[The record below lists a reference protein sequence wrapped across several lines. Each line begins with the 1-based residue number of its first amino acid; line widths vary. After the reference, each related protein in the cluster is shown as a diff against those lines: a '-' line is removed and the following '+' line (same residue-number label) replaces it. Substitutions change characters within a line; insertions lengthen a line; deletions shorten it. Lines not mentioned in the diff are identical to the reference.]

1 MTDIDAALPSANPEI
16 KAVVDREEVP
26 VLDIGPARTGQAG
39 ALEQAAADVRYIQRH
54 LGFYYIENH
63 GVDQSLIDA
72 GFDQLEAFF
81 DLPMDE
87 KLKLRVNRH
96 QIGYVPPHASV
107 MKTALTDT
115 NKKPDTN
122 EGLGFMR
129 ERDEADPKV
138 VADIRFSGRNQWP
151 DALPKFRETML
162 TYHAAMEKL
171 GRSLLPIYALAL
183 GKPAD
188 FFDAFFE
195 DAHYYN
201 RNSHY
206 PATDA
211 EEGQHSIGAHTDHN
225 FMALLPMSAVPALEV
240 EHPSGGWVE
249 APIVPG
255 AIVVNTGEFLNR
267 WSNGVFRAIPHR
279 VIIPTRDRYALTFH
293 YNPMD
298 DAVADPLDTCVSDEN
313 PARFEPKTFIQHM
326 TDYIDASYK
335 PLREGA

>member
-1 MTDIDAALPSANPEI
+1 
-16 KAVVDREEVP
+16 
-26 VLDIGPARTGQAG
+26 VLAGQAG
-39 ALEQAAADVRYIQRH
+39 AVEQAAADVRYIQRH

-72 GFDQLEAFF
+72 GFAQLEKFF

-107 MKTALTDT
+107 MKTALTDA

-129 ERDEADPKV
+129 ERDADDPKV
-138 VADIRFSGRNQWP
+138 IADIRFSGRNQWP
-151 DALPKFRETML
+151 GGLPGFRETIL
-162 TYHAAMEKL
+162 AYHVAMEKL
-171 GRSLLPIYALAL
+171 GQALLPIYAIAL

-188 FFDAFFE
+188 FFDTYFE

-211 EEGQHSIGAHTDHN
+211 EDGQHSIGAHTDHN

-240 EHPSGGWVE
+240 ERPSGGWVE
-249 APIVPG
+249 APIVQG

-279 VIIPTRDRYALTFH
+279 VIIPRRDRYALTFH
-293 YNPMD
+293 YNPAD
-298 DAVADPLDTCVSDEN
+298 QTVAVPLDTCVGPDR
-313 PARFEPKTFIQHM
+313 PAQFEPKTFIQHM
-326 TDYIDASYK
+326 TDYIDASYR
-335 PLREGA
+335 PLREEV

>member
-1 MTDIDAALPSANPEI
+1 MTEIDAALPKPSSEI
-16 KAVVDREEVP
+16 TSVVDREGVSL
-26 VLDIGPARTGQAG
+26 LDIGPVLAGEAG
-39 ALEQAAADVRYIQRH
+39 ALEQAAADVRYIQRR

-63 GVDQSLIDA
+63 GVDQSLIDSSFA
-72 GFDQLEAFF
+72 QLEKFF
-81 DLPMDE
+81 DLSMEE
-87 KLKLRVNRH
+87 KLQLRVNEH

-107 MKTALTDT
+107 MKTALTDS

-129 ERDEADPKV
+129 ERAAEDPKV
-138 VADIRFSGRNQWP
+138 MAGVRFSGRNQWP
-151 DALPKFRETML
+151 DGLPGFRETML
-162 TYHAAMEKL
+162 AYHAAMEKL
-171 GRSLLPIYALAL
+171 GRNLLPIYALAL
-183 GKPAD
+183 GKPAGY
-188 FFDAFFE
+188 FDPFFE

-206 PATDA
+206 PAAAA

-240 EHPSGGWVE
+240 ERPSGGWVE

-293 YNPMD
+293 YNPAD
-298 DAVADPLDTCVSDEN
+298 DAVADPLDTCVSDDN
-313 PARFEPKTFIQHM
+313 PPRFEPKTFIQHM

-335 PLREGA
+335 PLRKDA

>member
-1 MTDIDAALPSANPEI
+1 MADIDAALPNPSPAI
-16 KAVVDREEVP
+16 KAAVDREDVP
-26 VLDIGPARTGQAG
+26 VLDIGSVLAGLGG
-39 ALEQAAADVRYIQRH
+39 ALAQAAADVRYIQRH

-63 GVDQSLIDA
+63 GVDQTLIDA
-72 GFDQLEAFF
+72 GFAQLRKFF
-81 DLPMDE
+81 DQPMGE

-107 MKTALTDT
+107 MKTALTDV

-129 ERDEADPKV
+129 ERAADDPKV
-138 VADIRFSGRNQWP
+138 VADVRFSGRNQWP
-151 DALPKFRETML
+151 DSLPGFRETFL
-162 TYHAAMEKL
+162 AYHAAMERL
-171 GRSLLPIYALAL
+171 GQSLLPIYAVAL
-183 GKPAD
+183 GKPAE
-188 FFDAFFE
+188 FFAPFFE

-240 EHPSGGWVE
+240 ERPSGGWVE

-298 DAVADPLDTCVSDEN
+298 DAVAAPLDTCISDEN
-313 PARFEPKTFIQHM
+313 PPQFDPKTFIQHM

-335 PLREGA
+335 PLREGT